1 MPPCRH
7 AAMPRRFCLG
17 LRYSCFA
24 GGADLEVSFAQARHR
39 RGGDHRY
46 QYGPRRGFLELDMRL
61 TSVRHHKT
69 PRNREVS
76 DMKRDRLL
84 MGILSAVS
92 SILCFCAFDNMNAC
106 HFLGEDY
113 CVMATATWQISE
125 VVQYF
130 VIAEAKESRSQK
142 S

>member
-1 MPPCRH
+1 
-7 AAMPRRFCLG
+7 
-17 LRYSCFA
+17 
-24 GGADLEVSFAQARHR
+24 
-39 RGGDHRY
+39 
-46 QYGPRRGFLELDMRL
+46 
-61 TSVRHHKT
+61 
-69 PRNREVS
+69 
-76 DMKRDRLL
+76 MKRDRLL

-130 VIAEAKESRSQK
+130 VIAEAKESRSLK

>member
-1 MPPCRH
+1 
-7 AAMPRRFCLG
+7 
-17 LRYSCFA
+17 
-24 GGADLEVSFAQARHR
+24 
-39 RGGDHRY
+39 
-46 QYGPRRGFLELDMRL
+46 
-61 TSVRHHKT
+61 
-69 PRNREVS
+69 
-76 DMKRDRLL
+76 
-84 MGILSAVS
+84 
-92 SILCFCAFDNMNAC
+92 MNAC